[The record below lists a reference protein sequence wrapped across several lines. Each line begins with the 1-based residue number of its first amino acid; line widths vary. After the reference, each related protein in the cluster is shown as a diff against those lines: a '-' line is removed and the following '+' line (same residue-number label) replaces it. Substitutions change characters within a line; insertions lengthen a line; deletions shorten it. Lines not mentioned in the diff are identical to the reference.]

1 MITGVAANVAAIA
14 AATTTAIT
22 ITALLPAW
30 LLRLF
35 PRSILQSIATLARR
49 NVIGAVFDLSGKKP
63 SEIIQAIQD
72 GLTTRREAIRHVAV
86 DLDDEA
92 KRDAA
97 HALLGTIAK
106 LDDAVVASAAPVGSI
121 QGAFRFIL
129 AKVSYYVVAAQN
141 SAFMPARRH

>member
-1 MITGVAANVAAIA
+1 MSEHFLAVQQTC
-14 AATTTAIT
+14 
-22 ITALLPAW
+22 LSF
-30 LLRLF
+30 RRK
-35 PRSILQSIATLARR
+35 RSNGLC
-49 NVIGAVFDLSGKKP
+49 KKP

-106 LDDAVVASAAPVGSI
+106 LDDAVTPSSRG
-121 QGAFRFIL
+121 GR
-129 AKVSYYVVAAQN
+129 
-141 SAFMPARRH
+141 

>member
-1 MITGVAANVAAIA
+1 MITGVAANVTAIA

-72 GLTTRREAIRHVAV
+72 GLTTRREAIRHVAE

-92 KRDAA
+92 KSVTG
-97 HALLGTIAK
+97 HAL
-106 LDDAVVASAAPVGSI
+106 
-121 QGAFRFIL
+121 
-129 AKVSYYVVAAQN
+129 
-141 SAFMPARRH
+141 